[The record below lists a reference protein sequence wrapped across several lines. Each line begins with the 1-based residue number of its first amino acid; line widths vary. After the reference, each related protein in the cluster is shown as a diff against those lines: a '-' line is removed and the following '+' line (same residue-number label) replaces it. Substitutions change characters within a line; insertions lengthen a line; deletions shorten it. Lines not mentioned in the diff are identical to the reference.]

1 MGALSDTLRANQQLM
16 AKVAEAQIAIGP
28 VLNRLANG
36 RDEGYDEI
44 ARAHLRNIELL
55 LNRMINEAEQGRVQT
70 TAELR
75 SDLKIL
81 TRTIA
86 AVNEDRR

>member
-1 MGALSDTLRANQQLM
+1 
-16 AKVAEAQIAIGP
+16 
-28 VLNRLANG
+28 
-36 RDEGYDEI
+36 
-44 ARAHLRNIELL
+44 
-55 LNRMINEAEQGRVQT
+55 MINEAEQGRVQT

-75 SDLKIL
+75 SDLKVL